1 MSADDIQRT
10 VLDTVAARGGIV
22 LAGNREYY
30 AFIRRAGSSWI
41 RTDGDSMT
49 GAEEQRELSDEAV
62 LTAVFWPARD
72 RLGHDGP
79 DDGAVTWNDVY
90 AWLRDG

>member
-1 MSADDIQRT
+1 MSADDIQRA

-22 LAGNREYY
+22 RAGNREYY

-49 GAEEQRELSDEAV
+49 GAEGQQPTDEAV
-62 LTAVFWPARD
+62 LTAVCWRARD

>member
-1 MSADDIQRT
+1 
-10 VLDTVAARGGIV
+10 
-22 LAGNREYY
+22 
-30 AFIRRAGSSWI
+30 
-41 RTDGDSMT
+41 MT